1 MCTSVFEMQFWLEKF
16 DLHLD
21 CAWDSNQG
29 PQNCRSRQIQ
39 WAMATARFIEN
50 LFCERLLFVL
60 PLQWRHQLLSI
71 VSLYFLKNVPTKW
84 QGMNVCFLEGS
95 FTVQLTSHFTCLD
108 STKQVNLLIILMHM
122 IKLLN
127 PKWPKQDV
135 RLMYSDTS
143 P

>member
-1 MCTSVFEMQFWLEKF
+1 
-16 DLHLD
+16 
-21 CAWDSNQG
+21 
-29 PQNCRSRQIQ
+29 
-39 WAMATARFIEN
+39 
-50 LFCERLLFVL
+50 
-60 PLQWRHQLLSI
+60 
-71 VSLYFLKNVPTKW
+71 
-84 QGMNVCFLEGS
+84 MNVCFLEGS

-135 RLMYSDTS
+135 RLKYSDTS